1 MDLLFNKGVVDSRPL
16 HKVFHWFSKVMF
28 CEKTSITIGVAIVD
42 NTKSIIQMG
51 GHTSRMILLNI
62 GAQPV
67 ILGVHFAKNMGMLN
81 SKLWK
86 SMWQIHTTS
95 GSVEEVLRESSDLII
110 VNFNEGT
117 DQEFCLQV
125 RYLVSNATNYDVLIG
140 QKALFPPC
148 FIIDNWFEHA

>member
-1 MDLLFNKGVVDSRPL
+1 
-16 HKVFHWFSKVMF
+16 MF

-81 SKLWK
+81 SKL
-86 SMWQIHTTS
+86 
-95 GSVEEVLRESSDLII
+95 
-110 VNFNEGT
+110 
-117 DQEFCLQV
+117 
-125 RYLVSNATNYDVLIG
+125 
-140 QKALFPPC
+140 
-148 FIIDNWFEHA
+148 